1 MQPGSGY
8 SIVSGQ
14 AGTSLTIDDPQLAGD
29 PEQFRVTI
37 MPTGAGYGVQV
48 RKGFVRSP
56 IYRKNAAWVLGLSQF
71 EIQKFYGFPDGSKT
85 TGPFATANESPLVD
99 LGGYVQIQPASVEG
113 GSDNWGVYVI
123 GCPPDDDV
131 GTFVPYL
138 AIMADGS
145 DADTKSE
152 PFQAGQTIKW
162 FILYQQILQDVDT
175 PTGTVTLQLFQL
187 EGQAMY
193 NYNCQKWKVADVIW
207 DGSTFVVTQTHLGPL
222 CLSSPLSFEGWQY
235 VDPASPPGWFPDP
248 YYGAELTAWNGS
260 WSGYTKDPSGATVEV

>member
-8 SIVSGQ
+8 SIASGQ
-14 AGTSLTIDDPQLAGD
+14 AGTSLTIDDPQLPGD
-29 PEQFRVTI
+29 PEQFRVTV
-37 MPTGAGYGVQV
+37 MRTGSGYGVQV
-48 RKGFVRSP
+48 RKGFVRSA
-56 IYRKNAAWVLGLSQF
+56 IYRKTAAWVIGLSQF
-71 EIQKFYGFPDGSKT
+71 EIQKYYGFPTGSKV
-85 TGPFATANESPLVD
+85 TGPFATPDESPLVD

-152 PFQAGQTIKW
+152 PFQAGQTIKYYQ
-162 FILYQQILQDVDT
+162 LYNQNLQDVDT
-175 PTGTVTLQLFQL
+175 PAGVVTLNLFNFF
-187 EGQAMY
+187 GQAIY

-207 DGSTFVVTQTHLGPL
+207 DGSAFIVTQTHLGPMAL
-222 CLSSPLSFEGWQY
+222 ASPVSFEGFQY
-235 VDPASPPGWFPDP
+235 VDPAGPPPWFPDP
-248 YYGAELTAWNGS
+248 YFGAELTAWNGT